1 MESFTEKHGI
11 SEVALE
17 HWGTILDTE
26 NKVEMGGMEEIPD
39 RTRVQTIRDWKQEY
53 RPFPEKQARISL
65 RSLREYKWS
74 NLR

>member
-11 SEVALE
+11 SQVALE

-39 RTRVQTIRDWKQEY
+39 RTRVQTIRD
-53 RPFPEKQARISL
+53 
-65 RSLREYKWS
+65 
-74 NLR
+74 